1 MVVARRAFNNIFCFE
16 YYYFADAIDIIY
28 QTLLYKQLQSYWR
41 LNQSMQDQFS
51 LELLYFCTI
60 KIRRQ
65 MYFSFQIIK
74 DGSTVKLL

>member
-16 YYYFADAIDIIY
+16 YYYFAVAIDIIY

-65 MYFSFQIIK
+65 MYLSFQIIK

>member
-16 YYYFADAIDIIY
+16 YYYFAVTIDIIY

>member
-16 YYYFADAIDIIY
+16 YHYFAVAIDIIY